1 MHQAPEFNHNVLS
14 ILAIFHCINTKQT
27 ADSKN
32 SKIYSYV
39 YDDSN
44 PNICLSLLFRN
55 QADATEFEETV
66 LKLSIPPVSS
76 WYAGSEARFV
86 HK

>member
-1 MHQAPEFNHNVLS
+1 MHQTLEFNHNIQR
-14 ILAIFHCINTKQT
+14 ILAIFSCISTKKK
-27 ADSKN
+27 ADLEN

-44 PNICLSLLFRN
+44 PNICLSLRFRN
-55 QADATEFEETV
+55 QADATEFEETI
-66 LKLSIPPVSS
+66 LKLSVPPVSS